1 MTAASHDSAKASAD
15 GTPTYTRS
23 GAPAGRRTDYHP
35 AWLENLADDVTVE
48 GSLMDGAV
56 AGADAVRNILVT
68 IRSLYDFQEFVFTG
82 AYSDTGFLEDYIAA
96 IRGEPIGCVV
106 RVTRNAEGQTEHIAA
121 NYRPRSSVLLLSR
134 LVGEKLG
141 GTPYA
146 GHFLTD
152 ES

>member
-1 MTAASHDSAKASAD
+1 MTTRSTPQATD

-56 AGADAVRNILVT
+56 QGADAVRSILVT
-68 IRSLYDFQEFVFTG
+68 IRSLYDFQEFIFTDR
-82 AYSDTGFLEDYIAA
+82 YSDTGFLEDYIASVQ
-96 IRGEPIGCVV
+96 GEPIGCVV
-106 RVTRNAEGQTEHIAA
+106 RVTRNAEGQTQHIAA

-134 LVGEKLG
+134 LVGENLA

-146 GHFLTD
+146 SHFLAD